1 MAEEKVV
8 KQQNSANEMKSS
20 LTLKHRL
27 ALWCRRCR
35 WGCYP
40 CLDQN
45 IYEPISYKRIRHTI
59 CNAIYT
65 VARLEYLGYGQ

>member
-1 MAEEKVV
+1 MAEEKIV

-20 LTLKHRL
+20 LTLKHKL
-27 ALWCRRCR
+27 GYGAGDAGGVATLV
-35 WGCYP
+35 
-40 CLDQN
+40 LIVN

-59 CNAIYT
+59 CNTICT